1 MTRVISLAGNA
12 VTGNNSFYVF
22 TNLQYYARITIS
34 CISRKARLSTWLAT
48 IYIIVYL
55 CAHANGRIL
64 VLNKYTIFRHRRK
77 IKRYQFNL
85 PEIGV
90 GKSSLTQRT
99 NFVI

>member
-22 TNLQYYARITIS
+22 TDLQYYARIAVTG
-34 CISRKARLSTWLAT
+34 ISREARLSSRLAT

-77 IKRYQFNL
+77 IKRFQFHP

-90 GKSSLTQRT
+90 GKSSWMQRT
-99 NFVI
+99 NFMI